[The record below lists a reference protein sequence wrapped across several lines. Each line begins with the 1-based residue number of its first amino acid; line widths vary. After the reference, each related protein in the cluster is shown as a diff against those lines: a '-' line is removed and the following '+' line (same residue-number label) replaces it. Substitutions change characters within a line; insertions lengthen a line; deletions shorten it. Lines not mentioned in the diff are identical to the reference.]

1 MTYLEDSK
9 IIALFFERSEQAIA
23 ELDKKYGSAIKKT
36 VANIL
41 SNRSDV
47 EECVNDTYMKTWNA
61 IPPQIPVIF
70 SAFLGKIV
78 RNISFNKYRHN
89 NSQKRGGS
97 EMPLI
102 IDELGEIVSG
112 KESVED
118 EIDKKELLRDIN
130 GFLNSISEY
139 KRGIFIRRYW
149 YSDKVSDI
157 AQRYGR
163 SENSVSVELNRI
175 RKKLSDHLLK
185 RGFEL

>member
-1 MTYLEDSK
+1 MEDKEIIGLYLD
-9 IIALFFERSEQAIA
+9 RNEQAIA
-23 ELDKKYGSAIKKT
+23 ATSEKYGSYCKT
-36 VANIL
+36 ISVNIL
-41 SNRSDV
+41 KNDEDA

-102 IDELGEIVSG
+102 LDELGEIVSG

-118 EIDKKELLRDIN
+118 EIDKKELLRAIN
-130 GFLNSISEY
+130 GFLNSISEH

-149 YSDKVSDI
+149 YSDKLSDI

-163 SENSVSVELNRI
+163 SENSVSVELNRV
-175 RKKLSDHLLK
+175 RKNLREYLLK

>member
-1 MTYLEDSK
+1 MEDKEIIGLYLD
-9 IIALFFERSEQAIA
+9 RNEQAITA
-23 ELDKKYGSAIKKT
+23 TSEKYGSYCKT
-36 VANIL
+36 ISVNIL
-41 SNRSDV
+41 KNDEDA

-78 RNISFNKYRHN
+78 RNISFNRYRQN
-89 NSQKRGGS
+89 TSQKRGGS
-97 EMPLI
+97 DMPLI
-102 IDELGEIVSG
+102 LDELGEIVSG

-157 AQRYGR
+157 AKRYGK
-163 SENSVSVELNRI
+163 SENSVSVELNRV
-175 RKKLSDHLLK
+175 RKNLREYLLK

>member
-1 MTYLEDSK
+1 MEDKEIIKLYLDRNEK
-9 IIALFFERSEQAIA
+9 AIA
-23 ELDKKYGSAIKKT
+23 ATSEKYGSYCKT
-36 VANIL
+36 ISVNIL
-41 SNRSDV
+41 KNDEDA

-97 EMPLI
+97 EIPLI
-102 IDELGEIVSG
+102 LDELGEIVSG

-157 AQRYGR
+157 AKRYGK

-185 RGFEL
+185 RGYEL

>member
-1 MTYLEDSK
+1 MEDKEIIGLYLD
-9 IIALFFERSEQAIA
+9 RNEQAIA
-23 ELDKKYGSAIKKT
+23 ATSEKYGSYCKSIS
-36 VANIL
+36 VNIL
-41 SNRSDV
+41 KNDEDA

-102 IDELGEIVSG
+102 LDELGEIVSG

-157 AQRYGR
+157 AKRYGK

-185 RGFEL
+185 RGYEL

>member
-1 MTYLEDSK
+1 MEDKEIIKLYLDRNEK
-9 IIALFFERSEQAIA
+9 AIA
-23 ELDKKYGSAIKKT
+23 ATSEKYGSYCETIS
-36 VANIL
+36 VNIL
-41 SNRSDV
+41 KNDDDA

-102 IDELGEIVSG
+102 LDELGEIVSG

-118 EIDKKELLRDIN
+118 EIDHKELLRAIN
-130 GFLNSISEY
+130 GFLNSLPEH

-163 SENSVSVELNRI
+163 SENSVSVELNRV
-175 RKKLSDHLLK
+175 RKNLREYLLK

>member
-1 MTYLEDSK
+1 MEDKEIIKLYLD
-9 IIALFFERSEQAIA
+9 RNEQAIA
-23 ELDKKYGSAIKKT
+23 ATSEKYGSYCKT
-36 VANIL
+36 ISVHIL
-41 SNRSDV
+41 KNDEDA

-102 IDELGEIVSG
+102 LDELGEIVSG

-149 YSDKVSDI
+149 YSNKVSDI

-185 RGFEL
+185 RGYEL

>member
-1 MTYLEDSK
+1 MEDKEIIGLYLD
-9 IIALFFERSEQAIA
+9 RNEQAIA
-23 ELDKKYGSAIKKT
+23 ATSEKYGSYCKT
-36 VANIL
+36 ISVNIL
-41 SNRSDV
+41 KNDEDA

-102 IDELGEIVSG
+102 LDELGEIVSG

-157 AQRYGR
+157 AKRYDK
-163 SENSVSVELNRI
+163 SENSVSVELNRT
-175 RKKLSDHLLK
+175 RKNLSEYLLK

>member
-1 MTYLEDSK
+1 MEDKEIIKLYLDRNEK
-9 IIALFFERSEQAIA
+9 AIA
-23 ELDKKYGSAIKKT
+23 ATSEKYGSYCKT
-36 VANIL
+36 ISVNIL
-41 SNRSDV
+41 KNDEDA

-102 IDELGEIVSG
+102 LDELGEIVSG

-149 YSDKVSDI
+149 YSNKVSDI
-157 AQRYGR
+157 AKRCGK
-163 SENSVSVELNRI
+163 SENSVSVELNRV
-175 RKKLSDHLLK
+175 RKNLRDHLLK
-185 RGFEL
+185 RGYEL

>member
-1 MTYLEDSK
+1 MEDKEIIKLYLDRNEK
-9 IIALFFERSEQAIA
+9 AIA
-23 ELDKKYGSAIKKT
+23 ATSEKYGSYCKT
-36 VANIL
+36 ISVNIL
-41 SNRSDV
+41 KNDEDA

-78 RNISFNKYRHN
+78 RNISFNRYRQN
-89 NSQKRGGS
+89 TSQKRGGS
-97 EMPLI
+97 EIPLI
-102 IDELGEIVSG
+102 LDELGEIVSG

-157 AQRYGR
+157 AKRYGK

-185 RGFEL
+185 RGYEL

>member
-1 MTYLEDSK
+1 MEDKEIIKLYLDRNEK
-9 IIALFFERSEQAIA
+9 AIA
-23 ELDKKYGSAIKKT
+23 ATSEKYGSYCKT
-36 VANIL
+36 ISVNIL
-41 SNRSDV
+41 KNDEDA

-78 RNISFNKYRHN
+78 RNISFNRYRQN
-89 NSQKRGGS
+89 TSQKRGGS
-97 EMPLI
+97 DMPLI
-102 IDELGEIVSG
+102 LDELGEIVSG

-185 RGFEL
+185 RGYEL

>member
-1 MTYLEDSK
+1 MEDKEIIKLYLDRNEK
-9 IIALFFERSEQAIA
+9 AIA
-23 ELDKKYGSAIKKT
+23 ATSEKHGSYCKT
-36 VANIL
+36 ISVNIL
-41 SNRSDV
+41 KNDEDA

-102 IDELGEIVSG
+102 LDELGEIVSG

-185 RGFEL
+185 RGYEL

>member
-1 MTYLEDSK
+1 
-9 IIALFFERSEQAIA
+9 
-23 ELDKKYGSAIKKT
+23 
-36 VANIL
+36 
-41 SNRSDV
+41 
-47 EECVNDTYMKTWNA
+47 
-61 IPPQIPVIF
+61 
-70 SAFLGKIV
+70 
-78 RNISFNKYRHN
+78 
-89 NSQKRGGS
+89 
-97 EMPLI
+97 MPLI
-102 IDELGEIVSG
+102 LDELGEIVSG

-185 RGFEL
+185 RGYEL

>member
-1 MTYLEDSK
+1 MEDKEIIKLYLDRNEK
-9 IIALFFERSEQAIA
+9 AIA
-23 ELDKKYGSAIKKT
+23 ATSEKYGSYCKT
-36 VANIL
+36 ISVNIL
-41 SNRSDV
+41 KNDEDA

-102 IDELGEIVSG
+102 LDELGEIVSG

-149 YSDKVSDI
+149 YSNKVSDI

-185 RGFEL
+185 RGYEL

>member
-1 MTYLEDSK
+1 MEDKEIIGLYLD
-9 IIALFFERSEQAIA
+9 RNEQAITA
-23 ELDKKYGSAIKKT
+23 TSEKYGTYCKSIS
-36 VANIL
+36 VNIL
-41 SNRSDV
+41 KNDEDA

-70 SAFLGKIV
+70 SLFLGKIV

-102 IDELGEIVSG
+102 LDELGEIVSG

-118 EIDKKELLRDIN
+118 EIDKKELLRAIN
-130 GFLNSISEY
+130 GFLNSISEH

-157 AQRYGR
+157 AKRYGK
-163 SENSVSVELNRI
+163 SENSVSVELNRV
-175 RKKLSDHLLK
+175 RKNLREYLLK

>member
-1 MTYLEDSK
+1 MEDKEIIGLYLD
-9 IIALFFERSEQAIA
+9 RNEQAIA
-23 ELDKKYGSAIKKT
+23 ATSEKYGSYCKSIS
-36 VANIL
+36 VNIL
-41 SNRSDV
+41 KNDEDA
-47 EECVNDTYMKTWNA
+47 EECVNDTYMKAWNA

-78 RNISFNKYRHN
+78 RNISFNRYRQN
-89 NSQKRGGS
+89 TSQKRRGS
-97 EMPLI
+97 EIPLI
-102 IDELGEIVSG
+102 LDELSEIVSG

-118 EIDKKELLRDIN
+118 EIDKKELLRAIN

-157 AQRYGR
+157 AKRYGK
-163 SENSVSVELNRI
+163 SENSVSVELNRV
-175 RKKLSDHLLK
+175 RKNLREYLLK

>member
-1 MTYLEDSK
+1 MEDKEIIKLYLDRNEK
-9 IIALFFERSEQAIA
+9 AIA
-23 ELDKKYGSAIKKT
+23 ATSEKYGSYCKT
-36 VANIL
+36 ISVNIL
-41 SNRSDV
+41 KNDEDA

-102 IDELGEIVSG
+102 LDELGEIVSG

-185 RGFEL
+185 RGYEL